1 MIRRPYPARS
11 TGRISPG
18 IAAVLATLTMTAAV
32 SLTGC
37 SQLGTEGLS
46 GVNQLHAAAALA
58 GQACKAGRSRDHLK
72 FYWPEY

>member
-1 MIRRPYPARS
+1 
-11 TGRISPG
+11 
-18 IAAVLATLTMTAAV
+18 MTAAV